1 MWLCSYILR
10 VACSHRYSTETEG
23 TCPRSVCGIHMKRT
37 DRKRAHRKREGAAAL
52 EFALVL
58 PLLVILLFG
67 IIDFGYL
74 MFTVSTMNNAAREG
88 ARRGAVESVP
98 ANVETN
104 ARTAAQFYLD
114 RAGLGTG
121 CRSNCPSAPVATYV
135 APVGTNP
142 GSVTVTVTLA
152 QPRGISGFTYRVL
165 PGSTSP
171 FTSMGAIRA
180 VSQMRWE
187 LSPL

>member
-1 MWLCSYILR
+1 
-10 VACSHRYSTETEG
+10 
-23 TCPRSVCGIHMKRT
+23 MKRT
-37 DRKRAHRKREGAAAL
+37 TNTKRAHRKREGAAAL

-88 ARRGAVESVP
+88 ARRGAVQAGDDGTIRGAAE
-98 ANVETN
+98 
-104 ARTAAQFYLD
+104 RAAQRYLD
-114 RAGLGTG
+114 SAGLGAG
-121 CRSNCPSAPVATYV
+121 CRSNCPSAPVATFAPAV
-135 APVGTNP
+135 ATTP
-142 GSVTVTVTLA
+142 GMVTVTVTLP
-152 QPRGISGFTYRVL
+152 QVRGISGFTYRVL
-165 PGSTSP
+165 PGVSSP

-187 LSPL
+187 LSPQ

>member
-1 MWLCSYILR
+1 
-10 VACSHRYSTETEG
+10 V
-23 TCPRSVCGIHMKRT
+23 PRSGCGIHMKRT
-37 DRKRAHRKREGAAAL
+37 TDTKRAHRKREGAAAL

-74 MFTVSTMNNAAREG
+74 MFIVSTMNNAAREG
-88 ARRGAVESVP
+88 ARRGAVDAGTP
-98 ANVETN
+98 TQIQDN
-104 ARTAAQFYLD
+104 ARLAAQRYLD
-114 RAGLGTG
+114 AAGLGTG
-121 CRSNCPSAPVATYV
+121 CRSNCPSAPVANYV
-135 APVGTNP
+135 APVGPTP
-142 GSVTVTVTLA
+142 GNITVTVTLPQA
-152 QPRGISGFTYRVL
+152 RGISGFTYRVL
-165 PGSTSP
+165 PGVTSP